1 MSNPKQT
8 KRTTTLAAISR
19 RLIRSVLNRN
29 NLSLIILFLWWPA
42 CMVHTFWNNR
52 PPHRVHWWLTE
63 VKKSDGTLKM
73 QDEQYYIFDTGNMVA
88 FSLILL
94 SFILNKTK
102 TRQYKMAL
110 IVSFIISLSD
120 IIHYWYN
127 FKQSEWIVTIQ
138 GLTMVALA
146 LWIIIT
152 TTKWT
157 KV

>member
-1 MSNPKQT
+1 MD
-8 KRTTTLAAISR
+8 LSR
-19 RLIRSVLNRN
+19 RLVKSVLNRN
-29 NLSLIILFLWWPA
+29 NLSLIVLFLWWPA
-42 CMVHTFWNNR
+42 CIVHRFWNNR
-52 PPHRVHWWLTE
+52 PPHKVHWFIDD
-63 VKKSDGTLKM
+63 VRKPDGTLMM
-73 QDEQYYIFDTGNMVA
+73 QDEQYYIFDTGNMVS

-102 TRQYKMAL
+102 TRQYKVAL

-127 FKQSEWIVTIQ
+127 FKQSEWVVTIQ

-146 LWIIIT
+146 LWILIT
-152 TTKWT
+152 HSKKWI

>member
-1 MSNPKQT
+1 M
-8 KRTTTLAAISR
+8 TLAEVSR
-19 RLIRSVLNRN
+19 LLVRSVLNRN
-29 NLSLIILFLWWPA
+29 GLSLIVLFLWWPT
-42 CMVHTFWNNR
+42 CLVHRFWNNK
-52 PPHRVHWWLTE
+52 PPHRVHWFITD
-63 VKKSDGTLKM
+63 VRKPDGTLMM

-102 TRQYKMAL
+102 TKQYKTAL

-127 FKQSEWIVTIQ
+127 FKQSEWVVLFQ

-146 LWIIIT
+146 LWTLKTTIT
-152 TTKWT
+152 TWI